1 MVWMLLMRW
10 LYLSIYLSVSI
21 YLSMYSPFYLSIK
34 GKKKIKVAKEDK
46 DDAIDGM
53 DAFEKEMSLSICIY
67 YLSIYLRRAK

>member
-1 MVWMLLMRW
+1 
-10 LYLSIYLSVSI
+10 
-21 YLSMYSPFYLSIK
+21 MYSPFYLSIK